1 MEGLPDQRP
10 RPAQNHDARRGRVH
24 PPLPPARAAER
35 LPPHPPLRPVR
46 QRRSSLQHR
55 ARPPIARRAR
65 GRARA
70 LARRAGQRGRN
81 RFAGAPLPVLRRP
94 DDHCRNLRRRA
105 PRALAITDPDQDR
118 HLMIVAALPAAQRRF
133 SASNRALEQEGDVLT
148 RSALLLQAPRPHT
161 PLASSPSKNPVVFA
175 PTHNNARHRPP
186 KPHQRSVRDPKI
198 PIGRA
203 APNQTAP
210 FPTRGF
216 LLTRLSDAG
225 PASRTA
231 RLQRAA
237 SETLQ
242 QNGRSRTPARVE
254 PRAPA
259 KGRRPKPFSFS
270 AEPGATTKQWKVN
283 LTHRRPATSSQPD
296 L

>member
-1 MEGLPDQRP
+1 MPPLTCARIVVGTTLSWSASLRIVNPSGPAESHSLTAASTIFARP
-10 RPAQNHDARRGRVH
+10 RSGSTPHD
-24 PPLPPARAAER
+24 
-35 LPPHPPLRPVR
+35 
-46 QRRSSLQHR
+46 
-55 ARPPIARRAR
+55 
-65 GRARA
+65 
-70 LARRAGQRGRN
+70 
-81 RFAGAPLPVLRRP
+81 
-94 DDHCRNLRRRA
+94 RRRA
-105 PRALAITDPDQDR
+105 SRRATPFL
-118 HLMIVAALPAAQRRF
+118 L
-133 SASNRALEQEGDVLT
+133 ASNRALEQEGDVLT

-175 PTHNNARHRPP
+175 PTQNNARHRPP

-242 QNGRSRTPARVE
+242 HCSHRLRLRTAVVS
-254 PRAPA
+254 
-259 KGRRPKPFSFS
+259 PKLTLSKSF
-270 AEPGATTKQWKVN
+270 
-283 LTHRRPATSSQPD
+283 
-296 L
+296 

>member
-46 QRRSSLQHR
+46 RHGSSLQHR

-94 DDHCRNLRRRA
+94 DDHCRKPSKACAPRARHHRPRSGSTPHDRRRA
-105 PRALAITDPDQDR
+105 PRRATPFLLAP
-118 HLMIVAALPAAQRRF
+118 
-133 SASNRALEQEGDVLT
+133 NRALEQEGDVLT
-148 RSALLLQAPRPHT
+148 RSALLLQAPRPHP
-161 PLASSPSKNPVVFA
+161 PLASSPAKNPVVFA
-175 PTHNNARHRPP
+175 PTQNNARHRPP

-231 RLQRAA
+231 RLQRAGVRNPSA
-237 SETLQ
+237 MEPLAIADVSRA
-242 QNGRSRTPARVE
+242 RSPPAWSNKRRTISLE
-254 PRAPA
+254 
-259 KGRRPKPFSFS
+259 
-270 AEPGATTKQWKVN
+270 
-283 LTHRRPATSSQPD
+283 
-296 L
+296 

>member
-1 MEGLPDQRP
+1 MPPLTCARIVVGTTLSWSASLRIVNPSGPAESHSLTAASTIFARP
-10 RPAQNHDARRGRVH
+10 RSGSTPHD
-24 PPLPPARAAER
+24 
-35 LPPHPPLRPVR
+35 
-46 QRRSSLQHR
+46 
-55 ARPPIARRAR
+55 
-65 GRARA
+65 
-70 LARRAGQRGRN
+70 
-81 RFAGAPLPVLRRP
+81 
-94 DDHCRNLRRRA
+94 RRRA
-105 PRALAITDPDQDR
+105 SRRATPFL
-118 HLMIVAALPAAQRRF
+118 L
-133 SASNRALEQEGDVLT
+133 ASNRALEQEGDVLT

-231 RLQRAA
+231 RLQRAGVRNPSAMEPLAIADVSRARSPPAWSNKRRTISLERTEIRA
-237 SETLQ
+237 S
-242 QNGRSRTPARVE
+242 V
-254 PRAPA
+254 
-259 KGRRPKPFSFS
+259 PFVS
-270 AEPGATTKQWKVN
+270 
-283 LTHRRPATSSQPD
+283 
-296 L
+296 